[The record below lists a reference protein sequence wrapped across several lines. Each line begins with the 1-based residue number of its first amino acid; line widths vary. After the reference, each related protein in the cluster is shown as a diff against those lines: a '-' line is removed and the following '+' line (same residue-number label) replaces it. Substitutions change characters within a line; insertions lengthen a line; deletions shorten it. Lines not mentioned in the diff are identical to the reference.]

1 MSRHQSRTAER
12 EQPVDAG
19 ERIARLRGIL
29 ALVERMGAGEAETA
43 PSDQALDEAARL
55 TLAYADAPAVAR
67 RRFDA
72 LAEDTTAYAA
82 AGIAALMRA
91 RGSEGARSAARLL
104 AREMRRSIAALAAIL
119 HAEA

>member
-1 MSRHQSRTAER
+1 M
-12 EQPVDAG
+12 DAG

-29 ALVERMGAGEAETA
+29 ALVERMGAGDNDAA
-43 PSDQALDEAARL
+43 PSEQALDEAARL
-55 TLAYADAPAVAR
+55 TMAYADAPAVSR

-91 RGSEGARSAARLL
+91 RGSDGARSAARLL
-104 AREMRRSIAALAAIL
+104 AHEMRRSIAALAAIL
-119 HAEA
+119 RARAC